1 MRRVWN
7 KERDNYLIH
16 IHQGKSNKEIAE
28 KKKKKFNTE
37 LTVSAINSRKRV
49 LKLISNYKYYS
60 KYNEEIIEY
69 LKKNHKLEVVRLHSR
84 KVINR

>member
-7 KERDNYLIH
+7 KERDNYLIQ

-28 KKKKKFNTE
+28 LFNQKFNTE

-49 LKLISNYKYYS
+49 LKLISNYKYCS

-69 LKKNHKLEVVRLHSR
+69 LKKNHKLEVVRLHLR

>member
-28 KKKKKFNTE
+28 LFNQKFNTE

-69 LKKNHKLEVVRLHSR
+69 LKKNHKLEVVRLHLR

>member
-7 KERDNYLIH
+7 KERDNYLIQ

-28 KKKKKFNTE
+28 LFNQKFNTE

-69 LKKNHKLEVVRLHSR
+69 LKKNHKLEVVRLHLR